1 MGCGIAILSDWRLCG
16 MLSQVRLRSGS
27 RLGRTRQLR
36 AFALLPLGIHDT
48 RQAASRCKPRLGRSS
63 RRRGDSRPTPVPPR
77 SQCPD
82 IARLWLPDRSRC
94 RRQARKIGADG
105 GGRLCYT
112 CIHENRVSS
121 ERVGRVSCHGAD
133 CRLDRRER
141 LPVLHAQPARRRGEA
156 DRQGRCRRVPRVRR
170 GERNWPDP
178 RACAVYAERGG
189 CGDAGAG
196 VRRERDGRRPGAA

>member
-48 RQAASRCKPRLGRSS
+48 RQAVSRCKPRLGRSS

-77 SQCPD
+77 SQWAKPARGIGADCRTRARCGPDVISTATVKGAREGARVEIMSVGCPQTAGRASMSGQCPD

-94 RRQARKIGADG
+94 RRQAGK
-105 GGRLCYT
+105 
-112 CIHENRVSS
+112 
-121 ERVGRVSCHGAD
+121 
-133 CRLDRRER
+133 
-141 LPVLHAQPARRRGEA
+141 
-156 DRQGRCRRVPRVRR
+156 
-170 GERNWPDP
+170 NW
-178 RACAVYAERGG
+178 G
-189 CGDAGAG
+189 
-196 VRRERDGRRPGAA
+196 